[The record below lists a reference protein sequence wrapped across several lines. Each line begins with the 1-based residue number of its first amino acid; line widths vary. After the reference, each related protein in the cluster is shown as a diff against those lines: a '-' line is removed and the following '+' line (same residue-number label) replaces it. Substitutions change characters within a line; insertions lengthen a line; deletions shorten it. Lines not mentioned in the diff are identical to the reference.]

1 MAKKCSS
8 RNSVFNSDIGWS
20 FFWRILLHTV
30 YSRFNLVSVFLRV
43 FYLKNYLD
51 SWIIWT
57 ILQICR
63 NVNFENGTVTILNY
77 IQKSESYDSN
87 YCVLKTRISDT
98 FGLIRAYR
106 SGEMKVWQELF
117 RQSNNNKQEAAYKSW
132 RKRGKTTQGVPYK
145 AYVNEREVK
154 RNLARR

>member
-1 MAKKCSS
+1 M
-8 RNSVFNSDIGWS
+8 FFTQFS
-20 FFWRILLHTV
+20 FQLWHWLEFLLANLTP
-30 YSRFNLVSVFLRV
+30 YSLLEVHLVSVFLRV

-51 SWIIWT
+51 SWIILT
-57 ILQICR
+57 ILQIGR
-63 NVNFENGTVTILNY
+63 NVNFKNGTVTILKY

-87 YCVLKTRISDT
+87 YCMLKTRISDT